1 MRVQSSEAI
10 SGFLKVYRLGRSS
23 CWLSEGEEARVEPGS
38 RTRSAGGAC
47 AGDGGGSGG
56 AADRCAGRLRV
67 RAGRGRGWQVLAGGG
82 RPGKPR
88 KLSLACFSLGPDA
101 HTQADNCILHFC
113 NWLGDIARQIAA
125 GAAISTDMVKAAAFE
140 SADCDELIFI
150 RATAS
155 PGQLELLAGAV
166 L

>member
-1 MRVQSSEAI
+1 MPVEFLTDDEA
-10 SGFLKVYRLGRSS
+10 
-23 CWLSEGEEARVEPGS
+23 
-38 RTRSAGGAC
+38 GAC

-67 RAGRGRGWQVLAGGG
+67 RAGRVRGRQGLAGGG

-101 HTQADNCILHFC
+101 RTQADNCILHFY
-113 NWLGDIARQIAA
+113 NRLGDIAKQIAA
-125 GAAISTDMVKAAAFE
+125 GAAISTDMVKGYAAAFE
-140 SADCDELIFI
+140 SVGCDEFIFI

-155 PGQLELLAGAV
+155 PGQLELLAGAA